1 MTSNHT
7 TVMLK
12 TTKSSAPRRRTGC
25 QTCRKRRIK
34 CDEKRPACTKCVQSG
49 WKCDGYPSNVVSTIT
64 PHKDRLPRLSPPI
77 PLLSITSY
85 SIPFKVPGSQRDRQL
100 LQYFCVQGASEIS
113 GFLTSDFWSDI
124 VLRESHQDSALRQAL
139 VAMSSLHLDYI
150 TSDSVNSQ
158 AANVEILDNYGKAIR
173 TIRRRLAQPSPD
185 TTKVAL
191 ICCIIFYCCE
201 TTLGN
206 PDSAQQHLSNGLE
219 LLKSMSRHPTE
230 MEKDE
235 IKELKTIF
243 ERLDMQASFFQDD
256 RVPTLSL
263 SDWETHKAD
272 YDALVPKSGFSTLQE
287 ANESLV
293 KLQSWLYSFVN
304 KNADIH
310 DAGIDLLSSVVL
322 DEKAAL
328 VTAYSS
334 WRYAFENSQLM
345 DKYDDHTMYGY
356 RFLLVHFC
364 ICQMIVES
372 KFPVNEEVFGASP
385 NPAAHQILDMAE
397 TLLDYTAKLNSSP
410 SATQTPRRNFS
421 LESGVVAPL
430 FALALKCSDE
440 SVVARAAQMLSKSQR
455 REGLYDAQSMAMIL
469 THLRRSREKEKKV
482 DAEIEGT
489 NIATNALE
497 YHIPG
502 GYEGGGIDKLLASMS
517 I

>member
-1 MTSNHT
+1 
-7 TVMLK
+7 
-12 TTKSSAPRRRTGC
+12 
-25 QTCRKRRIK
+25 
-34 CDEKRPACTKCVQSG
+34 
-49 WKCDGYPSNVVSTIT
+49 
-64 PHKDRLPRLSPPI
+64 
-77 PLLSITSY
+77 
-85 SIPFKVPGSQRDRQL
+85 
-100 LQYFCVQGASEIS
+100 
-113 GFLTSDFWSDI
+113 
-124 VLRESHQDSALRQAL
+124 
-139 VAMSSLHLDYI
+139 
-150 TSDSVNSQ
+150 
-158 AANVEILDNYGKAIR
+158 
-173 TIRRRLAQPSPD
+173 
-185 TTKVAL
+185 
-191 ICCIIFYCCE
+191 
-201 TTLGN
+201 
-206 PDSAQQHLSNGLE
+206 
-219 LLKSMSRHPTE
+219 
-230 MEKDE
+230 
-235 IKELKTIF
+235 
-243 ERLDMQASFFQDD
+243 MQASFFQDD

-272 YDALVPKSGFSTLQE
+272 YDALVPEFCFSTLQE

-310 DAGIDLLSSVVL
+310 DAGIDLLSSNVL

-345 DKYDDHTMYGY
+345 EKYDDHTTYGH

-385 NPAAHQILDMAE
+385 NPAAHQILDLAE

-440 SVVARAAQMLSKSQR
+440 SVVTRAAHMLSVSQR
-455 REGLYDAQSMAMIL
+455 REGLYDAQTMAMIL

-482 DAEIEGT
+482 DAEIEGI
-489 NIATNALE
+489 NIATDALE

-517 I
+517 IS